1 MQDIE
6 EQYCAWLEENEEEI
20 LIELAETGADRENG
34 FNIEAEFEKRYQAY
48 LDTQIVKKT
57 R

>member
-6 EQYCAWLEENEEEI
+6 ETQYCNWLEENEEEI
-20 LIELAETGADRENG
+20 LIELAETGAGIEVEFDR
-34 FNIEAEFEKRYQAY
+34 RYQAY
-48 LDTQIVKKT
+48 LDTQIIKKT